1 MCGMAVELY
10 PGPLEAVDPN
20 NGNALVLVSTRA
32 ALVAVLGVQ
41 MLLVLRLPEEIYDLP
56 LFPGDFL
63 LDQKVVL
70 WRDPGSGGT

>member
-1 MCGMAVELY
+1 MPVELY
-10 PGPLEAVDPN
+10 PGPLEALDVN

-63 LDQKVVL
+63 LDQKIVL